1 MQTVPETA
9 PHELYL
15 RSAPVNKPSAPL
27 KLYAD
32 ITGKIL
38 VEREL
43 GSRVEDRVRESTTQA
58 AKAHKNKGIVRL
70 NEAPPTPTTATST
83 TKKGKKSGSG
93 VTVTRRVAPQ
103 VQPIKAR
110 NEGTH
115 SASAVV
121 SFDDHP
127 ARARMI
133 RYLAIQQRTAAEAIK
148 AVGGSSLSES
158 TAKELAQLLEA
169 VRFLEF
175 CSSVVCFHD
184 CEFICFTIVLNFD

>member
-1 MQTVPETA
+1 M
-9 PHELYL
+9 
-15 RSAPVNKPSAPL
+15 
-27 KLYAD
+27 
-32 ITGKIL
+32 
-38 VEREL
+38 
-43 GSRVEDRVRESTTQA
+43 
-58 AKAHKNKGIVRL
+58 RL